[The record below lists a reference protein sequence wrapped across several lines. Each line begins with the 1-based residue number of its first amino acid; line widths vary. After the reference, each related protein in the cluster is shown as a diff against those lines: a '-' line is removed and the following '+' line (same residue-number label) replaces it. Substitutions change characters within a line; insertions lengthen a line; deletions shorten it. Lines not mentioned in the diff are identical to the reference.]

1 MTKFHEFDPWD
12 ILAEIQ
18 QTQLNQQESLSVIA
32 NAHNVTQAQ
41 VNKLIQ
47 LNQHQRQQIKQLQ
60 QQIEELRLN
69 IRSKDINNG

>member
-1 MTKFHEFDPWD
+1 MTKFHDFDPWD

-18 QTQLNQQESLSVIA
+18 QTQLNQQVSINTIA

-41 VNKLIQ
+41 VNKLVQ
-47 LNQHQRQQIKQLQ
+47 LNQHQRQQIRQLQ